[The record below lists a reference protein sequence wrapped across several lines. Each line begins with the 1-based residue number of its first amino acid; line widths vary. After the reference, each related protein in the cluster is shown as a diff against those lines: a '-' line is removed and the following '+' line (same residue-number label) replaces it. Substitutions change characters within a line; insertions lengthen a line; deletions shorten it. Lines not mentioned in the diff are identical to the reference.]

1 MQKTSAWPLTWVYVS
16 LMVYASLYPFEGW
29 RIQGIAPWGFM
40 WAPWPKYWTV
50 FDVISNVLGY
60 APLGFFLTLAFRRT
74 WPQLPAL
81 TLTIGLAA
89 VLSGAM
95 ETLQFFLP
103 ARVPSNVDWLLNV
116 AGACLGGATAAMLA
130 WVGALA
136 RWSRFRAKWF
146 IANSRGALVLLA
158 LWPVGLLFPVPVAF
172 SLGQIY
178 ERLEEAI
185 ADWLQGT
192 PWLEWL
198 PVREVELQPML
209 QSAEVLCVMLGL
221 LLPCLLAFSV
231 VRNLQQKVAA
241 MLVLLGTGFLASA
254 LSAALTYGPVHAWD
268 WTSIEVRAG
277 LVAALLAAVLSSQL
291 SRRACL
297 VTALACLAW
306 QLALLNN
313 ASTDAYFS
321 LTLQTWEQGRFIRFH
336 GLIQWIGWLWPYAF
350 MAYLMQRLSVSDGQ
364 DDALANLNS

>member
-1 MQKTSAWPLTWVYVS
+1 MPKTSAWPLTWVYVS

-29 RIQGIAPWGFM
+29 RLQGIAPWSFM
-40 WAPWPKYWTV
+40 WAPWPRYWTV

-81 TLTIGLAA
+81 TLTFFLAA
-89 VLSGAM
+89 ALSWSL
-95 ETLQFFLP
+95 ESLQFFLP

-116 AGACLGGATAAMLA
+116 VGAWLGGATAALLM
-130 WVGALA
+130 WIGVLA

-146 IANSRGALVLLA
+146 IGNARGALVLLA
-158 LWPVGLLFPVPVAF
+158 LWPMGLLFPAPVAF
-172 SLGQIY
+172 GLGQVY
-178 ERLEEAI
+178 ERVEDALAN
-185 ADWLQGT
+185 WLQGT

-198 PVREVELQPML
+198 PMREVELQPLL
-209 QSAEVLCVMLGL
+209 QTSEVVCVTLGL
-221 LLPCLLAFSV
+221 LLPCLLAFTV
-231 VRNLQQKVAA
+231 VRTFQQRVVA
-241 MLVLLGTGFLASA
+241 MLVLLLAGFMASA

-268 WTSIEVRAG
+268 WTSTEVRAG
-277 LVAALLAAVLSSQL
+277 LVATLFAAAFSSLL

-297 VTALACLAW
+297 VTALVCLVW

-313 ASTDAYFS
+313 AATDAYFS

-336 GLIQWIGWLWPYAF
+336 GLIQWIGWLWPYACV
-350 MAYLMQRLSVSDGQ
+350 AYLMQRLSASGQHDDDG
-364 DDALANLNS
+364 SHFHS